1 MINSCIGWWRSTVVE
16 RRSLTG
22 DWLGTRQQ
30 LAKLSMSP
38 LQIKNQ
44 VIMPLDKVRD
54 LGVII
59 DSKLTMESH
68 TASVARSCFYQ
79 LRQLRS
85 IQRSLTTDARR
96 TLVTAFVANRV
107 YYCNAVLY
115 GTSTSV
121 TRRLQMVLNSA
132 ARKVVGL
139 GKYEHIT
146 PVFRDN
152 LHWLPVTARIQFKI
166 AALTFDCVRGTGPVY
181 LKQAIWPV
189 SE

>member
-1 MINSCIGWWRSTVVE
+1 
-16 RRSLTG
+16 
-22 DWLGTRQQ
+22 
-30 LAKLSMSP
+30 
-38 LQIKNQ
+38 
-44 VIMPLDKVRD
+44 MPLDKVRD

-59 DSKLTMESH
+59 DSKLTTESH

-107 YYCNAVLY
+107 DYCNAVLY

-132 ARKVVGL
+132 ARMVAGS

-146 PVFRDN
+146 PVLRDI

-181 LKQAIWPV
+181 FKQAIWPV
-189 SE
+189 TESSRRSLRYT